1 MNKNRKKNST
11 IQLACDFE
19 TVVTGKKDQ
28 SETEVWCCGIVNLDD
43 PDELDSVY
51 VGHSIQDF
59 FDKMYSYKANKVFA
73 YFHNLK
79 FDGGFILSHI
89 LSEGYKLSCVE
100 ICNEEGEVVETVMN
114 KKQTSLKNNEFT
126 TLISTKGQWYT
137 IKIKHNS
144 KIYEIRD
151 SLKLLPFSLKKL
163 GKDFKTKHQK
173 TEIEYT
179 GDRYAGCPMTE
190 QEIEYQKNDCLVL
203 KEALNIM
210 FEEGHT
216 SLTIASCCMKEFKK
230 YYTDDAFKSKF
241 PNLYGDNY
249 VLNEKIFG
257 YESAGSFIKASYK
270 GGWCYVKSDRKGKVY
285 RDVIGTTADVNS
297 LYPDVMLHNRFC
309 VGYPHFFIGDI
320 PDYIKD
326 DDELYYFIRVRTR
339 FYLRPNRLPCIQ
351 IKGNIF
357 YKNRGREWLE
367 TSDSRDEFGR
377 YWRTREDTINGG
389 IVEMIPELVLTK
401 TDWELIQEQYD
412 LCHTEILGGCWFH
425 TQENIFND
433 YLNKWAE
440 IKMNSKGAQRAIA
453 KLFMNSLYGRF
464 ATSTDASFKVPYV
477 KDGVMYSYNQESV
490 SIDKGAYIPIGSQI
504 TALARAKTIRAAQAN
519 YDTFCYAD
527 TDSIHC
533 LCKPDDIKGAP
544 EHPTKIGYWKYETCW
559 NEAIFT
565 RAKTYIERVTHEDR
579 EEVEEPFY
587 NVKCAGM
594 PQRSKDLFI
603 SKLTKEP
610 LTDEDNI
617 ADYEKLIGVKNL
629 NEDEIAFCKSPKM
642 TLEDFKIGLCV
653 PGCLKPK
660 TIKGGVILINQ
671 DYQMRKGLFD

>member
-1 MNKNRKKNST
+1 MNKNRKKSGT
-11 IQLACDFE
+11 IKLACDFE
-19 TVVTGKKDQ
+19 TVVTGEKDQ
-28 SETEVWCCGIVNLDD
+28 SETEVWCCGIVDLDD

-59 FDKMYSYKANKVFA
+59 FDKMYSYKANKVVA

-79 FDGGFILSHI
+79 FDGNFIIDYI
-89 LSEGYKLSCVE
+89 LDNGYKLSCVE
-100 ICNEEGEVVETVMN
+100 ICDDEGEVIETIIT
-114 KKQTSLKNNEFT
+114 KKQTDIKNNEFT
-126 TLISTKGQWYT
+126 VLISAKGQWYT

-230 YYTDDAFKSKF
+230 YYSDDAFKELF

-249 VLNEKIFG
+249 VLNEDIFG
-257 YESAGSFIKASYK
+257 SKSAGEYIRKSYR
-270 GGWCYVKSDRKGKVY
+270 GGWCFVKPDRKGKVY
-285 RDVIGTTADVNS
+285 KNVTGTTADVNS

-309 VGYPHFFIGDI
+309 VGYPHFFQGDV
-320 PDYIKD
+320 PKYVKEN
-326 DDELYYFIRVRTR
+326 DELYYFVRVKTR
-339 FYLRPNRLPCIQ
+339 FYLKENHLPCIQ
-351 IKGNIF
+351 IKGNIL
-357 YKNRGREWLE
+357 YPSRKWLE
-367 TSDSRDEFGR
+367 TSDYIDTFGNN
-377 YWRTREDTINGG
+377 WKMLDDPINGG
-389 IVEMIPELVLTK
+389 IMQMIPEMTFTK
-401 TDWELIQEQYD
+401 TDWELIKEQYD
-412 LCHTEILGGCWFH
+412 LEDTEILDGCWFY
-425 TQENIFND
+425 TQENIFTE

-440 IKMNSKGAQRAIA
+440 IKMISKGAKRAIA

-464 ATSTDASFKVPYV
+464 ATTVDASFKVPYI
-477 KDGVMYSYNQESV
+477 KDGVMHSYNQESI
-490 SIDKGAYIPIGSQI
+490 SIQKGAYIPIGSQI
-504 TALARAKTIRAAQAN
+504 TALAREKTIRAAQAN
-519 YDTFCYAD
+519 YDVFCYAD

-544 EHPTKIGYWKYETCW
+544 EHPTKIGFWKYESCW

-579 EEVEEPFY
+579 EEVEPYY

-610 LTDEDNI
+610 LKDEDNI
-617 ADYEKLIGVKNL
+617 EDYEEMIGIKHL
-629 NEDEIAFCKSPKM
+629 NDDEISFCKIPKM
-642 TLEDFKIGLCV
+642 TLDDFKVGLCV

-660 TIKGGVILINQ
+660 SIKGGVFLLNG